1 MTCSQVRLA
10 LSARLDGEDPRV
22 DPAGLATHLDGC
34 PGCRGWL
41 AAAERLR
48 VTARLA
54 PAPDLT
60 ATILTAIATD
70 RAAADRRAALARAR
84 VDRALRV
91 ALGAIASVQILLAL
105 PGILGVAG
113 SHPHHEVTAFAVAF
127 LLAAFRPALARAYA
141 PVGLVL
147 AGCLALSAVVD
158 LAQGY
163 TTLSH
168 EMAHLVTVVPAA
180 MLVALAY
187 RSGPA
192 VLRPGSRRPEEVALR

>member
-22 DPAGLATHLDGC
+22 DPAWLATHLDGC
-34 PGCRGWL
+34 TGCRGWL

-60 ATILTAIATD
+60 ATILTAIASD
-70 RAAADRRAALARAR
+70 RAATDRRAALARAR

-91 ALGAIASVQILLAL
+91 ALGTIASVQILLAL